1 MPSDNPDLTEDED
14 PLGEDLFT
22 VMAEELVA
30 AEDAPLDDGD
40 DLAIEA
46 NVSTLPI
53 IQ

>member
-1 MPSDNPDLTEDED
+1 
-14 PLGEDLFT
+14 LGEDLFT